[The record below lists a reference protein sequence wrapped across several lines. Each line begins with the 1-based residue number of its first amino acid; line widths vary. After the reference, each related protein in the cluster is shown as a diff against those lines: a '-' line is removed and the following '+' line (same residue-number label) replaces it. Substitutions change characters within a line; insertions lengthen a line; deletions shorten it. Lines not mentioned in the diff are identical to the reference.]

1 MHKPSL
7 SNCEWA
13 AHPNVRS
20 ERSAPAEA
28 RRGLP
33 RPVAA
38 VRPVPGPD
46 GVKLAWTAG
55 HRAQAGSAA
64 RAPGSVIAVNSPPSG
79 IRVKGQPP
87 VARLTLLA
95 AVLLVGALTPAQADS
110 LWVDGLSRSLVSDK
124 RAYAVGDILHILVQ
138 ESTSASKNN
147 NTKTSKKSDLDAK
160 LTALF
165 YSPAASGLLTKGGQL
180 PTLKFGS
187 SSSFDGGGKIDN
199 SERIAARIAVVVVDT
214 LPNGNLVVEGRRQ
227 TVIGGETQDIVL
239 RGLVRPADIN
249 PNNTVYSYNVAE
261 ATIRLVS
268 KGVVTD
274 SQRKGWF
281 HRLWDKITPF

>member
-1 MHKPSL
+1 MPKPSL
-7 SNCEWA
+7 PNSEPA
-13 AHPNVRS
+13 APPTPSPGHSP
-20 ERSAPAEA
+20 PA
-28 RRGLP
+28 GL
-33 RPVAA
+33 RPLA
-38 VRPVPGPD
+38 VRPVAVAQPVAGPD
-46 GVKLAWTAG
+46 GVILVLTASKSLSTG
-55 HRAQAGSAA
+55 AA
-64 RAPGSVIAVNSPPSG
+64 PLPAPAIAVSSPPIG
-79 IRVKGQPP
+79 IRVKGQSRVTK
-87 VARLTLLA
+87 VALGW
-95 AVLLVGALTPAQADS
+95 VLWLSLSLSPARPDS

-138 ESTSASKNN
+138 ENTSASKNN

-160 LTALF
+160 LTTLF
-165 YSPAASGLLTKGGQL
+165 YSPAASSLLTKGGQM
-180 PTLKFGS
+180 PALKFGS
-187 SSSFDGGGKIDN
+187 SSSFDGGGRIDN

-249 PNNTVYSYNVAE
+249 PNNTVYSYNVAQ

-268 KGVVTD
+268 KGVVSD

>member
-1 MHKPSL
+1 M
-7 SNCEWA
+7 A
-13 AHPNVRS
+13 
-20 ERSAPAEA
+20 
-28 RRGLP
+28 
-33 RPVAA
+33 
-38 VRPVPGPD
+38 
-46 GVKLAWTAG
+46 
-55 HRAQAGSAA
+55 
-64 RAPGSVIAVNSPPSG
+64 
-79 IRVKGQPP
+79 
-87 VARLTLLA
+87 
-95 AVLLVGALTPAQADS
+95 LLVLGLDAAQADS
-110 LWVDGLSRSLVSDK
+110 LWIDGLSRSMVSDK

-138 ESTSASKNN
+138 ENTSASKNN

-160 LTALF
+160 LMSFF
-165 YSPAASGLLTKGGQL
+165 YSPGASSLLTKKGQM
-180 PTLKFGS
+180 PALKFGS

-227 TVIGGETQDIVL
+227 TVIAGETQDIVL

-268 KGVVTD
+268 KGAVSD

-281 HRLWDKITPF
+281 HRLWDKVTPF